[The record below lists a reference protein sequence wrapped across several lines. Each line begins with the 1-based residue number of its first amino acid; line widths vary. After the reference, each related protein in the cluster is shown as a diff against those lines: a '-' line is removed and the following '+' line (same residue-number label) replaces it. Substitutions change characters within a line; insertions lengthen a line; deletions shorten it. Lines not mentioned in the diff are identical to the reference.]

1 MTPDE
6 CRVMYKKLLDEAMKA
21 YHDLMT
27 GGSVRVVVD
36 QNSERVEYTA
46 ANKQNLWAYIVRLQN
61 ALNSDNPCNAFIGA
75 PSGPAGF
82 LY

>member
-6 CRVMYKKLLDEAMKA
+6 CRVMYQKLLDEALKA
-21 YHDLMT
+21 YHALMT

-61 ALNSDNPCNAFIGA
+61 ALNSDNPCNAFMGV